1 MMAYQE
7 RVQTLCT
14 MRFARSDGS
23 TTKRNIVMM
32 DVMKWIK
39 GHEGLRL
46 KAYKDTVGITTI
58 GYGRNL
64 EGNGISLKEAEYL
77 FNNDIERCLKDLNN
91 HTFYTIQ
98 SQGVKDALLNM
109 CFNLGINRL
118 LGFKKMV
125 AALQEKNF
133 TLAAKEA
140 LNSKWAEQV
149 GERAKDIALM
159 IRQG

>member
-1 MMAYQE
+1 
-7 RVQTLCT
+7 
-14 MRFARSDGS
+14 
-23 TTKRNIVMM
+23 
-32 DVMKWIK
+32 
-39 GHEGLRL
+39 
-46 KAYKDTVGITTI
+46 
-58 GYGRNL
+58 
-64 EGNGISLKEAEYL
+64 
-77 FNNDIERCLKDLNN
+77 
-91 HTFYTIQ
+91 
-98 SQGVKDALLNM
+98 VKNALLNM